1 MFTQTQ
7 IFEYWSIF
15 PILASFVFLL
25 FLVDIVLRA
34 VSLWRAARANQILWF
49 LALLLFNT
57 MSILPIIYLVFFA
70 QEPLYQTW
78 QKQSGQKSPAKNKSK
93 AKTKK
98 RLTR

>member
-1 MFTQTQ
+1 MFTKTQ

-49 LALLLFNT
+49 IALLLFNT
-57 MSILPIIYLVFFA
+57 MSILPIVYLVFFS

-78 QKQSGQKSPAKNKSK
+78 QKQASKQTSVKAKS
-93 AKTKK
+93 KTKK
-98 RLTR
+98 RLAR